1 MVKEHLYTAI
11 KNKVIIVLIEIR
23 EFFAGHSRSLQ
34 ENHRPVR
41 VLFSA
46 VGEFR
51 KERMSI
57 HSGYF
62 AYNAFMAI
70 FALLLFMSAI
80 LGYILHSHP
89 DLYMKIMKNIYDA
102 LPDLGESFQN
112 TLGSITRNR
121 SLVSAIG
128 LFGLLWSGSRLFN
141 AIAKG
146 FARIW
151 PEKKQSFIVRRTIA
165 GFLILVIVLLF
176 TASISFH
183 FVSTSLISKLTEP
196 GHISYKVLYHSTT
209 ILVTILTSILLFFF
223 IYLVIPAIKQP
234 LSHVIKASIISGS
247 LFLIIQYLL
256 NIYFTEISRANVLY
270 GVIGGVIGIL
280 VWLHL
285 LGMVTFFGAELI
297 KSMADQDAL
306 EAGTARSATEIET
319 CAQL

>member
-1 MVKEHLYTAI
+1 MAKELLYMTI
-11 KNKVIIVLIEIR
+11 KNKVLRLYSEIKG
-23 EFFAGHSRSLQ
+23 FFVKHSRSLQ
-34 ENHRPVR
+34 ENHRSVR

-46 VGEFR
+46 VKEFR

-80 LGYILHSHP
+80 LGYVLHSDP
-89 DLYMKIMKNIYDA
+89 DLYTRIMKNIYDA

-121 SLVSAIG
+121 GLVSAIG
-128 LFGLLWSGSRLFN
+128 LVGLLWSGTRLFN

-146 FARIW
+146 FGRIW
-151 PEKKQSFIVRRTIA
+151 PEKKQNFIVRRTVA

-183 FVSTSLISKLTEP
+183 FISTSLISKLTEP
-196 GHISYKVLYHSTT
+196 GHISYKILYHGTT

-223 IYLVIPAIKQP
+223 IYLVIPAVKQP
-234 LSHVIKASIISGS
+234 LSHVVKASIISGI

-297 KSMADQDAL
+297 KAMADQDAL
-306 EAGTARSATEIET
+306 DAGTAPSATEIET